1 MDRLTLACFLGLQA
15 GALTRVLGEVLVAP
29 AAVQWFLL
37 GSLVLWLGAIAAWV
51 GRVGGIYLAPRI
63 DGRPG

>member
-1 MDRLTLACFLGLQA
+1 
-15 GALTRVLGEVLVAP
+15 VLSEVIQAP

-37 GSLVLWLGAIAAWV
+37 GSLALWFGAIAVWI
-51 GRVGGIYLAPRI
+51 GRVGGIYVVPRI